1 MSRQAQQPVWL
12 TDIRAVAFDL
22 DGTLAHSNPDFPAI
36 REALGLTAGQDILA
50 HIAGLPAAEQADA
63 MATVHHY
70 EMAASRQAQWVR
82 GAAEL
87 LEFVQQKPLP
97 TAILTRNMRQAA
109 ELTLS
114 RLGLSVELL
123 LTREDA
129 PAKPDPAGLIH
140 IMESWQLEPA
150 QVLYVGDYLF
160 DLQTARSAGCR
171 SALYCPEGTPDYGD
185 MADLLVPCYFEFIAL
200 WRGAE

>member
-1 MSRQAQQPVWL
+1 MSRRAEHPVWL
-12 TDIRAVAFDL
+12 ADIRAVVFDL

-36 REALGLTAGQDILA
+36 RQALGLSAGEDILA
-50 HIAGLPAAEQADA
+50 HIAGLPAAKQAGA

-70 EMAASRQAQWVR
+70 EMAASHRAEWIG

-87 LEFVQQKPLP
+87 LQFVQQKPLP
-97 TAILTRNMRQAA
+97 TAILTRNMRKAA

-114 RLGLSVELL
+114 RLGLSVEVL

-140 IMESWQLEPA
+140 IMDIWLLEPT

-160 DLQTARSAGCR
+160 DLQTARGAGCR
-171 SALYCPEGTPDYGD
+171 SALYCPDGKPDYGD
-185 MADLLVPCYFEFIAL
+185 MADLLVPCYFELIDL

>member
-1 MSRQAQQPVWL
+1 MSRQAQPPLWL
-12 TDIRAVAFDL
+12 SDIRAVVFDL

-36 REALGLTAGQDILA
+36 RQALGLTAGQDILA
-50 HIAGLPAAEQADA
+50 HIAGLPAAEQGDA

-70 EMAASRQAQWVR
+70 EMAASHQAEWIG

-87 LEFVQQKPLP
+87 LQFVQQIPLP

-109 ELTLS
+109 QLTLS
-114 RLGLSVELL
+114 RLGLSVGVL

-140 IMESWQLEPA
+140 IMQIWQLAPH

-160 DLQTARSAGCR
+160 DLQTAHSAGCR
-171 SALYCPEGTPDYGD
+171 SALYCPEGKPDYAD
-185 MADLLVPCYFEFIAL
+185 LADLLVPCYFEFIDL